1 MNKEQARDLLKFVN
15 DPWVN
20 EDLKTYAK
28 IRIDDLRKV
37 LEVEEDIDKIRL
49 IQGSIKELKRL
60 FTLQDQVREEA
71 K

>member
-1 MNKEQARDLLKFVN
+1 MNKEQARNLLKFVN